1 MVASTEPTHRGA
13 SSQLAS
19 MLRTRE
25 LRERARL
32 GKSQN
37 LHGHGENGAD
47 QTVPML
53 NEVFA
58 AGL

>member
-13 SSQLAS
+13 SSQLAP

-32 GKSQN
+32 GKSQA
-37 LHGHGENGAD
+37 ENGAD